1 MMETF
6 LDLASRRQSDRAF
19 DPLRPVEPEKL
30 QYILQAAMLSPSAC
44 NAQPYK
50 LIVVDDKGYIDFTD
64 EGRRIA
70 EKVYNRHQILTAFL
84 ISIGVSDKQAEDDA
98 CRIEH
103 IISEETFQAIKKT
116 VK

>member
-50 LIVVDDKGYIDFTD
+50 SIVVDDV
-64 EGRRIA
+64 E
-70 EKVYNRHQILTAFL
+70 L
-84 ISIGVSDKQAEDDA
+84 
-98 CRIEH
+98 
-103 IISEETFQAIKKT
+103 
-116 VK
+116 